1 VPFGEPTTSQYIPVR
16 FTNPR
21 KWDLLERTETYRD
34 IRYGSEKPE
43 VDGSTPSLTTRNP
56 LRMRGISWV
65 QRFLTLRGRPSVR
78 VGYSVSGSHTA
89 DRQLKSYA
97 GGGSK
102 NEIIG

>member
-1 VPFGEPTTSQYIPVR
+1 VPFGEFSGLHYVALG
-16 FTNPR
+16 FTNPM
-21 KWDLLERTETYRD
+21 KWNPVTRSETYRD
-34 IRYGSEKPE
+34 ILCGSEKPE
-43 VDGSTPSLTTRNP
+43 VDGSTPSLTTRNA

-89 DRQLKSYA
+89 DRQLKSCA